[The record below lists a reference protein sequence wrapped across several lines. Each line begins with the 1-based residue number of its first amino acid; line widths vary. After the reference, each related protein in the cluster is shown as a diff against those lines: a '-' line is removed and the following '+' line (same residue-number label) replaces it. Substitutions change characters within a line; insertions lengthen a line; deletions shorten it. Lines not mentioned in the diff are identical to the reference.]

1 MKTWK
6 AVIIRLI
13 IETITIKYDFFFFF
27 AGVVRNYTLKVARDS
42 QLGTQESEIWGFYS
56 NGGNGVLGEISLQ
69 AFKMFAAL

>member
-13 IETITIKYDFFFFF
+13 IETIAIKYDFFFF

-42 QLGTQESEIWGFYS
+42 QRGPQESEIWGFYS
-56 NGGNGVLGEISLQ
+56 NGGNGVLGEISLR
-69 AFKMFAAL
+69 AFKLFAVL